1 MQKDLISKIDLL
13 VEMSGT
19 TNSFETSNEE
29 LILIEKKIEN
39 QKSKIDILKK
49 NVANNDYVKASDR
62 IIDENIKLGLENR
75 IKAYEEELESK
86 KMQISQLL
94 KDEDTKHGI
103 VIEAEN
109 ELNIL
114 TEFLNSLDM
123 KLKSTIKG
131 NKENYAFYQK
141 LINKTHEDIDKQNEF
156 LKKIKKEYQNICN
169 ELDQL
174 NREREK
180 IEEQLVKE
188 KERLNEIVGCLA
200 NPNSYV
206 NKNAKMNDE
215 KAIDKMTDE
224 LEDMEHR
231 RLEIIT
237 DPAFIAQE
245 IKKFLREED
254 FTAALDKI
262 NELVTIVLT
271 KSYMDVDNSE
281 LDDLLEKAT
290 AKRDAF
296 ATEMESKDYLDN
308 SFSICEMRLDY
319 LKKRKQEIS
328 DEINDLKKKI
338 ESIDSNLVKKLI
350 DIVSNIKDYKQQLEG
365 NIEEYIKVI
374 NTNKEFKTPKK
385 EASLRA
391 ALKKKEEE
399 LSLVKEILLD
409 FEKDLENTVI
419 ESKKLEE
426 FELNELESKLKVI
439 DDEIKTLNKN
449 QLFMTKSKDILAAE
463 KDKEKLKNLDDDV
476 QAIINRKKYSQK
488 PNEILD
494 ELELSLGTINKKEVK
509 EEAKNNDFV
518 NLEDYRIDLN
528 KENEQPKEEEK
539 VEETKEK
546 SVIPDS
552 ISLEKTDSVDDFL
565 PDISLPEAV
574 IDEKPVV
581 EPVIDKDLV
590 KSFESKEE
598 TNKEENK
605 DEEWLKVIKVEPIN
619 NSDSVD
625 EVEFLDTDEEKKSSD
640 DDDDYISFNNIL
652 EGDDNIEN

>member
-19 TNSFETSNEE
+19 TNSFETLNEE

-86 KMQISQLL
+86 KIQISQLL

-518 NLEDYRIDLN
+518 NLEDYRIDLT
-528 KENEQPKEEEK
+528 KENEQPKEEKK
-539 VEETKEK
+539 VEETKEE

>member
-19 TNSFETSNEE
+19 TNSFETLNEE